1 MLDPSNNERYHRQVI
16 LKQFGAEGQNKL
28 LNARVLVIGAGGL
41 GCPVLQYL
49 AAAGVGHIGIV
60 DHDVVSLTNL
70 HRQVLYTEN
79 DIGFLK
85 AERAKERLGQMNSGI
100 RITALPVRI
109 TTENAPG
116 LLCDFDIIIDGTD
129 NFATRYLINDI
140 CVLLKKT
147 LVYGAISQFEGQVAV
162 FNHPSNVLTVNYRD
176 LFPYPPAEDEV
187 QNCAEAGV
195 LGVLP
200 GFIGAMMAS
209 ETIKLITG
217 IGKPLVN
224 QLFTCNLLTNQNY
237 TIRLQPTAL
246 SATLVPADVPAFR
259 QTNYEWLCRPAAMRF
274 EIGPERF
281 YELLQKPETLAID
294 VREPEEIPQIDAFL
308 HRRIPMGQLSDGLNN
323 IAASTILLFCQS
335 GKRSLKAAREL
346 SERFGTDKVFYS
358 LRGGVSS
365 L

>member
-1 MLDPSNNERYHRQVI
+1 MQDEFNNERYHRQVI
-16 LKQFGAEGQNKL
+16 LKQFGAEGQRKL
-28 LNARVLVIGAGGL
+28 LNANVLVVGAGGL

-70 HRQVLYTEN
+70 HRQILYTEN

-85 AERAKERLGQMNSGI
+85 AERAKARLEQMNSGI
-100 RITALPVRI
+100 RITTFPVQI
-109 TTENAPG
+109 TTENAPE
-116 LLCDFDIIIDGTD
+116 LLRDFDIIIDGTD

-162 FNHPSNVLTVNYRD
+162 FNHSGSELPVNYRD
-176 LFPYPPAEDEV
+176 LFPHPPAEDEV

-200 GFIGAMMAS
+200 GLIGTMMAN

-217 IGKPLVN
+217 IGEPLVN

-246 SATLVPADVPAFR
+246 SATLIPGDIPSFR
-259 QTNYEWLCRPAAMRF
+259 QTNYEWLCRPTAMRF

-281 YELLQKPETLAID
+281 YELLAQPGPLAID
-294 VREPEEIPQIDAFL
+294 VREPDEIPQITAFL
-308 HRRIPMGQLSDGLNN
+308 HRRIPMGQLNDGLNN
-323 IAASTILLFCQS
+323 ITESTILLFCQS

-346 SERFGTDKVFYS
+346 SEQFGADKIFYS